1 MGVGVSSNKVGVGV
15 IDSVIGERD
24 GIILPN
30 FVRRAVEM
38 RLLDSKTIIKK
49 IKAKNISI
57 SLLDVISLLRP

>member
-1 MGVGVSSNKVGVGV
+1 VGVGVSSNKVGVGV